1 MKKFVIPAVVGIVLF
16 LGTVLGL
23 LAAQGRLNHA
33 GTRGIPILESF
44 FPPPPEP
51 ADKKGKDGEGKDGAV
66 AKGDHGEPAHGDAT
80 HGATA
85 GGHAPAGDGHGA
97 DAHGQE
103 PSKSLGREKPLP
115 YRVGTSVLKPEEPA
129 KGGGHG
135 GGHGGEA
142 KKDGHGADAGHGAEA
157 AHGAEAPHGDAA
169 HADQTHGK
177 DAHGDAH
184 APAKPEGESK
194 GSAEWRAKTHAMF
207 GQGQY
212 QPGKLWNFPQIES
225 DLGADELNEILRRAR
240 LADGEIEREKARLAR
255 ERTELEARERDVADR
270 QEAVMKAMAEVLN
283 ERAKLQAEIN
293 EFHNTVLLI
302 GKDEVSSLQ
311 TVAQT
316 LAKVEPKSAASV
328 IKDWWKTEAGQTQAL
343 KIWTVMDQDAAN
355 AILAELDVDMIR
367 QVLEKR
373 LKVAREQGK
382 PKK

>member
-1 MKKFVIPAVVGIVLF
+1 MKKFVIPAVVGVVLF

-44 FPPPPEP
+44 FPAPPEP
-51 ADKKGKDGEGKDGAV
+51 ADKKGKDGKEGKEAADGHE
-66 AKGDHGEPAHGDAT
+66 AK
-80 HGATA
+80 
-85 GGHAPAGDGHGA
+85 DGHGEAAGGEHPPA
-97 DAHGQE
+97 DAHAAPQQ
-103 PSKSLGREKPLP
+103 SDALGREKPLP
-115 YRVGTSVLKPEEPA
+115 YRVGTSVLKPEEAA

-142 KKDGHGADAGHGAEA
+142 KKDGHGADAGHGDAKDA
-157 AHGAEAPHGDAA
+157 GHGDAGHADAA
-169 HADQTHGK
+169 HADAGHGAAAQG
-177 DAHGDAH
+177 DGHG
-184 APAKPEGESK
+184 PAKPDGESK
-194 GSAEWRAKTHAMF
+194 GTPEWRAKTHALF

-212 QPGKLWNFPQIES
+212 QPGKLWSFPQIES

-270 QEAVMKAMAEVLN
+270 QEAVMKAMADVLN

-343 KIWTVMDQDAAN
+343 KIWTVMDPDAAT